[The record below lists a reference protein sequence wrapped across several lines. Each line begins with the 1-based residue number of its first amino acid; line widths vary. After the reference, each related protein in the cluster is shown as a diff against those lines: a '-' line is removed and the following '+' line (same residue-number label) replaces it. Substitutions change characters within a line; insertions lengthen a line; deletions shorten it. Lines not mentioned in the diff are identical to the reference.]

1 MYDSFLGISG
11 ALYLDL
17 FEHPVEKEFSRSLL
31 INALNIAKNLKI
43 FGYELYR

>member
-17 FEHPVEKEFSRSLL
+17 FEQPVKISFPPFCSFLILCEKDE
-31 INALNIAKNLKI
+31 
-43 FGYELYR
+43 G